1 MLTPKIPIAREGYPF
16 IALAALFTLVAA
28 LLAWPKTALLL
39 SLVTL
44 FVVYF
49 FRDPER
55 IIAAHDDKTIL
66 CPADGRV
73 IGVDRLDECPFIAG
87 KTIRISVFMNVFN
100 VHVNR
105 AACAGQVEKI
115 LYKPGMFYSA
125 DNKKAALENESCAT
139 VLRAV
144 SGRQV
149 AMVQIA
155 GLIARRIVCWLQE
168 GDMVKAGERF
178 GLIRFGSRV
187 DVYLPDD
194 SQVVVFPGRKVK
206 AGETVLAVLT

>member
-1 MLTPKIPIAREGYPF
+1 MLAPKIPVAKEGFPF
-16 IALAALFTLVAA
+16 IALAVLLTLVAA
-28 LLAWPKTALLL
+28 LLAWPKTAFVL

-55 IIAAHDDKTIL
+55 IIAAHDNKTII

-87 KTIRISVFMNVFN
+87 KTMRISVFMNVFN

-105 AACAGQVEKI
+105 AACTGRVEKV
-115 LYKPGMFYSA
+115 LHKPGMFFAA
-125 DNKKAALENESCAT
+125 DDKKAALENESCAT
-139 VLRAV
+139 VLRLP
-144 SGRQV
+144 SGQEV

-155 GLIARRIVCWLQE
+155 GLIARRIVCWLQK
-168 GDMVKAGERF
+168 GDEIKAGERF

-194 SQVVVFPGRKVK
+194 SQVKVFPGRKVK
-206 AGETVLAVLT
+206 AGETVLAFLP

>member
-1 MLTPKIPIAREGYPF
+1 MLNPKIPVAKEGFLF

-28 LLAWPKTALLL
+28 LLGCPKSALVL

-55 IIAAHDDKTIL
+55 IIVAHDDKTIL

-87 KTIRISVFMNVFN
+87 KAMRISVFMNVFN
-100 VHVNR
+100 VHINR
-105 AACAGQVEKI
+105 AVCSGRVEKV
-115 LYKPGMFYSA
+115 LYKPGMFFAA

-139 VLRAV
+139 VLRLA
-144 SGRQV
+144 SGQEV

-155 GLIARRIVCWLQE
+155 GLIARRIVCWLQP
-168 GDMVKAGERF
+168 GDAIKTGERF

-194 SQVVVFPGRKVK
+194 SQVTVFPGRKVK
-206 AGETVLAVLT
+206 AGESVLAHLA

>member
-1 MLTPKIPIAREGYPF
+1 MLAPKIPVAKEGFPF
-16 IALAALFTLVAA
+16 IALAALLTLVAA
-28 LLAWPKTALLL
+28 LLAWPKTAFVL

-55 IIAAHDDKTIL
+55 IIAAHDDKTII

-87 KTIRISVFMNVFN
+87 KTMRISVFMNVFN

-105 AACAGQVEKI
+105 AACTGRVEKV
-115 LYKPGMFYSA
+115 LHKPGMFFAA
-125 DNKKAALENESCAT
+125 DDKKAALENESCAT
-139 VLRAV
+139 VLRLP
-144 SGRQV
+144 SGQEV

-155 GLIARRIVCWLQE
+155 GLIARRIVCWLQK
-168 GDMVKAGERF
+168 GDEIKAGERF

-194 SQVVVFPGRKVK
+194 SQVKVFPGRKVK
-206 AGETVLAVLT
+206 AGETVLAFLP

>member
-1 MLTPKIPIAREGYPF
+1 MLTPKIPVAKEGFPF
-16 IALAALFTLVAA
+16 IALAALLTLVAA
-28 LLAWPKTALLL
+28 LLGCPWTALAL

-55 IIAAHDDKTIL
+55 IITAHDDKTIL

-73 IGVDRLDECPFIAG
+73 IGIDRLDECPFITG
-87 KTIRISVFMNVFN
+87 KTIRISIFMNVFN

-105 AACAGQVEKI
+105 ATCAGRVEKV
-115 LYKPGMFYSA
+115 LYKPGMFFAA
-125 DNKKAALENESCAT
+125 DHKKAALENESCAT
-139 VLRAV
+139 VLRLP
-144 SGRQV
+144 SGQEV

-168 GDMVKAGERF
+168 GDEIKTGQRF

-187 DVYLPDD
+187 DVYLPND
-194 SQVVVFPGRKVK
+194 SDVTVFPGKKVK
-206 AGETVLAVLT
+206 AGESVLAHLA

>member
-1 MLTPKIPIAREGYPF
+1 MLAPKIPVAKEGFPF
-16 IALAALFTLVAA
+16 IALAVLLTLVAA
-28 LLAWPKTALLL
+28 LLAWPKTAFVL

-55 IIAAHDDKTIL
+55 IIAAHDDKTII

-87 KTIRISVFMNVFN
+87 KTMRISVFMNVFN

-105 AACAGQVEKI
+105 AACTGRVEKV
-115 LYKPGMFYSA
+115 LHKPGMFFAA
-125 DNKKAALENESCAT
+125 DDKKAALENESCAT
-139 VLRAV
+139 VLRLP
-144 SGRQV
+144 SGQEV

-155 GLIARRIVCWLQE
+155 GLIARRIVCWLQK
-168 GDMVKAGERF
+168 GDEIKAGERF

-194 SQVVVFPGRKVK
+194 SQVKVFPGRKVK
-206 AGETVLAVLT
+206 AGETVLAFLP